1 VHQLADVTPD
11 VALAGIAF
19 AAIVALPLFLDR
31 IEQLRKGSRKAKA
44 LLHKGQAFFFISLA
58 LAIGQTFV
66 DYSGLASTATFGPS
80 PRIPGLITGGW
91 FAFAVGGL
99 YTFWMIDLMTYPSR
113 GYGLTRR
120 LIEPAKSF
128 ALLGVALVD
137 SFLIYPNILA
147 ILAHGFSGEGI
158 SPIGMI
164 MLILS
169 VSSLSLLFF
178 DKLERKASKATAWAV
193 ALLPV
198 LFALSK

>member
-1 VHQLADVTPD
+1 MADVTPD

-19 AAIVALPLFLDR
+19 TAIVALPLFLDR
-31 IEQLRKGSRKAKA
+31 IEQLRKGSRKAKV

-66 DYSGLASTATFGPS
+66 DYSGVASTATFGPS

-128 ALLGVALVD
+128 ALLGIASVD
-137 SFLIYPNILA
+137 FFLIYPNILA
-147 ILAHGFSGEGI
+147 ILARGFSGEV
-158 SPIGMI
+158 SPITMI
-164 MLILS
+164 TLILS
-169 VSSLSLLFF
+169 VSSLLLLFF